1 MKIRAID
8 DLQGIFWRVR
18 PMPAKTPEKAENQS
32 KEGPMNTT
40 VGKSGY
46 RCSTH
51 PNLEINGFS
60 VRNKGCDILD

>member
-40 VGKSGY
+40 VGKFWVSLY
-46 RCSTH
+46 ILKRILIASVVVTH
-51 PNLEINGFS
+51 FT
-60 VRNKGCDILD
+60 